1 MFVKATGFHLHRGA
15 LRGGGYGGSLS
26 SVGTHYRWDAARML
40 RSHYAAKSSPA
51 EPVS

>member
-1 MFVKATGFHLHRGA
+1 MFAKAIGFHLRRGA
-15 LRGGGYGGSLS
+15 LRGGGYCGSRS
-26 SVGTHYRWDAARML
+26 SVGTRYRWDAARML